1 MLAFSGEPLTTSI
14 VCLQAGS
21 TFNHECTVSDW
32 PSNPLG
38 STIWTGNAFNCS
50 DSINHIQLPHS
61 SYDHESGVTSA
72 CGDFSAMSVS
82 VQETEY
88 TSRLTFLGNSALLNG
103 TAINCTKSGTMLVE
117 TVMIKVGGKLLYMI
131 P

>member
-21 TFNHECTVSDW
+21 TFYHECTVSD
-32 PSNPLG
+32 SSLNRLG
-38 STIWTGNAFNCS
+38 STIWTGNTFNCS
-50 DSINHIQLPHS
+50 DLTNQILLPHY
-61 SYDHESGVTSA
+61 SYEAGVTSA

-82 VQETEY
+82 VQGTEY

-103 TAINCTKSGTMLVE
+103 TRVNCTKSGTMLVE
-117 TVMIKVGGKLLYMI
+117 TVIIRVGGKLL
-131 P
+131 